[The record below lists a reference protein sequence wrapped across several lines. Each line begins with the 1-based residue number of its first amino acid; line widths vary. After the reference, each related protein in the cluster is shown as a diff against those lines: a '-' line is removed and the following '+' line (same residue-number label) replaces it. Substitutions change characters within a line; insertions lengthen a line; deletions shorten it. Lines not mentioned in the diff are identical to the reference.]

1 MSNNFALHL
10 NFSGN
15 VLTTLDSSYYSASY
29 WCLFNRHPAWLG
41 SCAWHAVDRRS
52 NFISV
57 PLAVAIS
64 NSDQPETWGRICL
77 HNWGSPLSAFI
88 LSRIPPSLSSSCSSG
103 SVLPFIRL
111 QKWFIIRIFT
121 ALCCIM
127 ATVYLRLKVMKM
139 GNSPHAGPF
148 FQVSNTLQNLPAFVH
163 CSEPSGFLYFIYSL
177 LSEGGSVY

>member
-1 MSNNFALHL
+1 M
-10 NFSGN
+10 
-15 VLTTLDSSYYSASY
+15 
-29 WCLFNRHPAWLG
+29 
-41 SCAWHAVDRRS
+41 DRRS

-57 PLAVAIS
+57 PLAVAVS
-64 NSDQPETWGRICL
+64 NSDQPETWGRIYL

-127 ATVYLRLKVMKM
+127 TTVYLRLKVMKM

-148 FQVSNTLQNLPAFVH
+148 FQVSNTLQNLPAFLFT
-163 CSEPSGFLYFIYSL
+163 PQSL
-177 LSEGGSVY
+177 QDFCILSIVYYLKEVQSTRHLLCHTGREIQTWCIHQL

>member
-1 MSNNFALHL
+1 MQWTEDQISFQFPGRGYKQLL
-10 NFSGN
+10 ISQ
-15 VLTTLDSSYYSASY
+15 
-29 WCLFNRHPAWLG
+29 RLG
-41 SCAWHAVDRRS
+41 AEFVYIIGA
-52 NFISV
+52 
-57 PLAVAIS
+57 
-64 NSDQPETWGRICL
+64 
-77 HNWGSPLSAFI
+77 PLSAFI

-163 CSEPSGFLYFIYSL
+163 CSQSLQDLYF
-177 LSEGGSVY
+177 LSIVYYLKEVQSIRHLHDVHINFRTRYDISVCLYTDLFVT